1 MTQDKLARLQNP
13 AKKKEI
19 IHLFD
24 KNYIIGKEPHLLYTH
39 NFFKFNATFFIF
51 DHLYS
56 NFISC
61 CFVTLYR
68 RASSN
73 WQMEKKT
80 DEYYI
85 REILK
90 GDSGSFSQLVEKYSH
105 LAFSLSMKILNQRE
119 DAEEVAQDAFIK
131 AYNSLS
137 SFQSSSTFKTWF
149 FRIVY
154 NTAISRL
161 RSRKNIEVKIDDI
174 KITDVEI
181 QATESAIGQLNTD
194 DRQKYLQIGLDR
206 LEPDERALLKMYYY
220 DDFSMDEIS
229 VIAGLT
235 VSNVKV
241 KIHRSRKKLL
251 QELRFILKD
260 EIISIL

>member
-1 MTQDKLARLQNP
+1 MD
-13 AKKKEI
+13 
-19 IHLFD
+19 
-24 KNYIIGKEPHLLYTH
+24 
-39 NFFKFNATFFIF
+39 
-51 DHLYS
+51 
-56 NFISC
+56 
-61 CFVTLYR
+61 
-68 RASSN
+68 
-73 WQMEKKT
+73 KKT

-90 GDSGSFSQLVEKYSH
+90 GDTGSFSQIVDKYSH

-137 SFQSSSTFKTWF
+137 SFQRGSTFKTWF

-154 NTAISRL
+154 NTSLSRL
-161 RSRKNIEVKIDDI
+161 RTHKNTEIKLADVKISDF
-174 KITDVEI
+174 EI
-181 QATESAIGQLNTD
+181 QATESAVDQLNKE
-194 DRQKYLQIGLDR
+194 DRHKYLQAGLNK
-206 LEPDERALLKMYYY
+206 LEPDEQALLKLYYY

-229 VIAGLT
+229 VITGLT

-241 KIHRSRKKLL
+241 KIYRSRKRLL
-251 QELRFILKD
+251 MELKFILQD

>member
-1 MTQDKLARLQNP
+1 M
-13 AKKKEI
+13 
-19 IHLFD
+19 
-24 KNYIIGKEPHLLYTH
+24 
-39 NFFKFNATFFIF
+39 
-51 DHLYS
+51 
-56 NFISC
+56 
-61 CFVTLYR
+61 
-68 RASSN
+68 SSN

-90 GDSGSFSQLVEKYSH
+90 GDSGSFSQLVEKYKH
-105 LAFSLSMKILNQRE
+105 LAFSLSMKLLSHRE
-119 DAEEVAQDAFIK
+119 DAEEAAQDAFIK

-137 SFQSSSTFKTWF
+137 SFQNGSTFKTWF

-154 NTAISRL
+154 NTSISKL
-161 RSRKNIEVKIDDI
+161 RARKNREVNIDDI
-174 KITDVEI
+174 KISDIEI
-181 QATESAIGQLNTD
+181 QSTENTVDQLSKN
-194 DRQKYLQIGLDR
+194 DRQKYLEIGLERMDP
-206 LEPDERALLKMYYY
+206 EERALLKMYYY

-229 VIAGLT
+229 VITALS

-251 QELRFILKD
+251 QELQFVLKD